1 MMAMSA
7 MMLKIMLR
15 MMSTMR
21 MVRMVWTVMLITNK
35 EKKRYLAAVWN
46 GVSPYWE
53 EKIIW

>member
-1 MMAMSA
+1 MN
-7 MMLKIMLR
+7 
-15 MMSTMR
+15 TTR
-21 MVRMVWTVMLITNK
+21 MVRMVMLITNK